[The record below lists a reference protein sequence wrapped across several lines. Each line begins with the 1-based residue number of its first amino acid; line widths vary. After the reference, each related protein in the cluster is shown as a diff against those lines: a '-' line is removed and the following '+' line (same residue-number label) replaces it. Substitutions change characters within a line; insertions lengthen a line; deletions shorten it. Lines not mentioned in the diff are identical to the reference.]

1 MAEQERLKSSI
12 NKMRKVM
19 PDLIKVIGHEFNVY
33 CKMEKELT
41 EKVSFDFIRYANCWE
56 DADILLAGLAPPSGA
71 KILSIGS
78 AGDNSFSLL
87 CCRPSLVVAVD
98 VNRTQLHLIE
108 LKKACIH
115 LLAYEEILAFLG
127 FHPSTQRKL
136 IFTKIKKELSSS
148 CAAYWEANLD
158 QIESGI
164 ISQGKF
170 EKYFQLFSKKILP
183 WIHSPKTIQQLFAEK
198 DAESQK
204 LFYDKHWNTWR
215 WKFLFKIFFSRFVMG
230 KYGRDPEF
238 LREVK
243 VPVGTSIFNRAE
255 KHLSSIA
262 AQHNFML
269 RYNLKGD
276 FENLLPHYLEPNNFQ
291 EVKKNLG
298 QLEIF
303 EGYAEDAIQKFGTF
317 NSMNL
322 SNIFEYMDQNLF
334 RKTAAELL
342 RATQPGGRIAYWN
355 LMGPR
360 LMSDYFKDELI
371 LKKELSAELSQ
382 RDKGFFYSNFIVE
395 ERR

>member
-1 MAEQERLKSSI
+1 
-12 NKMRKVM
+12 MRKVM

-170 EKYFQLFSKKILP
+170 EKFCLGFILLKRFNSSSQKRMR
-183 WIHSPKTIQQLFAEK
+183 SPKSFFMINIGILGDGNF
-198 DAESQK
+198 S
-204 LFYDKHWNTWR
+204 L
-215 WKFLFKIFFSRFVMG
+215 KFSLA
-230 KYGRDPEF
+230 D
-238 LREVK
+238 
-243 VPVGTSIFNRAE
+243 
-255 KHLSSIA
+255 SSWA
-262 AQHNFML
+262 
-269 RYNLKGD
+269 
-276 FENLLPHYLEPNNFQ
+276 
-291 EVKKNLG
+291 
-298 QLEIF
+298 
-303 EGYAEDAIQKFGTF
+303 
-317 NSMNL
+317 SMAGIR
-322 SNIFEYMDQNLF
+322 SFCA
-334 RKTAAELL
+334 K
-342 RATQPGGRIAYWN
+342 
-355 LMGPR
+355 
-360 LMSDYFKDELI
+360 
-371 LKKELSAELSQ
+371 
-382 RDKGFFYSNFIVE
+382 
-395 ERR
+395 